1 MIFGKPVNKK
11 KKISDR
17 LLFDPDINYNIVSN
31 RYDDYDQLSQYK
43 NEEAIVVEKDIDAKL
58 SKLKR
63 KSIRNSPDLST
74 SN

>member
-43 NEEAIVVEKDIDAKL
+43 NEEAIVV
-58 SKLKR
+58 
-63 KSIRNSPDLST
+63 
-74 SN
+74 